1 MDSKTIEMLS
11 VVIGILTFFYGYKDS
26 SFQEL
31 ISKKNSDIAGS
42 EKETE
47 DFKSKL
53 RLHIFDFSLSVFL
66 PVVLIFISLVINFF
80 DSSFW
85 TLLKSVFSNLE
96 SIVILCDFIILVVL
110 IVNCG
115 IKFCKLI
122 KKYRSIVEKWRA

>member
-11 VVIGILTFFYGYKDS
+11 VVIGILTFLYGYKDS

-96 SIVILCDFIILVVL
+96 SIVILCNCIILVVL
-110 IVNCG
+110 ILNCAG
-115 IKFCKLI
+115 KFYKLI
-122 KKYRSIVEKWRA
+122 KKYRSIVEK

>member
-31 ISKKNSDIAGS
+31 ISKKNSDIAGN
-42 EKETE
+42 EKETKV
-47 DFKSKL
+47 FKSKL

-85 TLLKSVFSNLE
+85 ALLKSVFSNLE
-96 SIVILCDFIILVVL
+96 SIVILCNCIILVVL
-110 IVNCG
+110 ILNCAG
-115 IKFCKLI
+115 KFYKLI
-122 KKYRSIVEKWRA
+122 KKYRSIVEK

>member
-1 MDSKTIEMLS
+1 MDSKTVEMLS

-26 SFQEL
+26 SFKEL
-31 ISKKNSDIAGS
+31 ISKKNSDIAGN
-42 EKETE
+42 EKETK

-85 TLLKSVFSNLE
+85 TLLKSIFSNLE
-96 SIVILCDFIILVVL
+96 SIVILCNSIILVVL
-110 IVNCG
+110 ILNCVG
-115 IKFCKLI
+115 KFYKLI
-122 KKYRSIVEKWRA
+122 KKYRSIVKK